1 MAPPSAGPHRAHH
14 SVCAWSG
21 GRRCSCRRP
30 YAAHGYAPLVVR
42 SQSMACLPAAW
53 SVDTPYVVSNA
64 GSKHHRA
71 PRLAQLCPPKAR
83 SVPGSHGQAICASS
97 GRSSNPGATGRRRD
111 QPCGQHAHSVATS
124 LPPSSAD
131 GERNARAFE
140 SYGGRSAWWPHSA
153 GRRRRWSV
161 SSRSAFARCDGAP
174 FVCTF
179 RARESFR
186 VGELSSIIT
195 DLVRC
200 RAEMMAPE

>member
-1 MAPPSAGPHRAHH
+1 MRLVGGTALLVQASLRGARIRALG
-14 SVCAWSG
+14 CAE
-21 GRRCSCRRP
+21 P
-30 YAAHGYAPLVVR
+30 IHGV
-42 SQSMACLPAAW
+42 PA
-53 SVDTPYVVSNA
+53 
-64 GSKHHRA
+64 R
-71 PRLAQLCPPKAR
+71 RLACGHTVCREQRRQQTPPGTTPGTTLPPKAR
-83 SVPGSHGQAICASS
+83 NVPGSHGQAICASS
-97 GRSSNPGATGRRRD
+97 GRSSNPGATGRCRD

-131 GERNARAFE
+131 GERKVRSFE
-140 SYGGRSAWWPHSA
+140 SYGGRSAWWPRSA
-153 GRRRRWSV
+153 GHRRRWNV

-200 RAEMMAPE
+200 RAR